1 MTSPSASK
9 SLRISHV
16 GLRGVVGSGM
26 WASHVLD
33 FAAAFGTFLEPG
45 GAVVIGRDPRASSIM
60 LHEGLLAGLL
70 ACGHEVIDLGIAP
83 TPVIQHSIRR
93 RDAAGGVSIGASH
106 NSAEWNALKFFGRE
120 GTYLST
126 AEAGELLDIYHL
138 KKFAFAE
145 WDGIGSVSAEAQ
157 AIDRYLD
164 DLAAHYDF
172 GALRKFR
179 VLVDCC
185 NGTSSLILRRAM
197 ERFGFGFILI
207 NEKMEGVRFAHEPS
221 TTRDAVALQLAPLMK
236 PLGAGAGFLFDVD
249 SDRVALA
256 ADDGTPVSEELVLPL
271 LADYLLPRGSG
282 KIVITNLSTTA
293 LLEEIA
299 ARHGGKVVR
308 APVGRQA
315 AIDAL
320 STYRPEQIALAGEG
334 TGAVMMPQFRFVYDG
349 IASMF
354 TVLSMLHEEGRTLS
368 QILGAYPKYSILKGH
383 VPLVTQRIPALLMDL
398 RERYADGRVNVQ
410 DGLRVDWPDRWL
422 HVRVSQTEPI
432 VRVICEQ
439 RGEPPR
445 ELFEAL
451 LEEVR
456 SFA

>member
-1 MTSPSASK
+1 MIAQSAAK

-16 GLRGVVGSGM
+16 GLRGVVGS
-26 WASHVLD
+26 ALTAAHVLD

-45 GAVVIGRDPRASSIM
+45 AAVVIGRDPRASGVMIR
-60 LHEGLLAGLL
+60 EGLLAGLL
-70 ACGHEVIDLGIAP
+70 ACGHDVIDLGIAP

-93 RDAAGGVSIGASH
+93 RDAAGGVSISASH
-106 NSAEWNALKFFGRE
+106 NSAEWNALKFFGRD
-120 GTYLST
+120 GIYLST

-138 KKFAFAE
+138 KRFAFVD
-145 WDGIGSVSAEAQ
+145 WRRIGSVTPETH

-164 DLAAHYDF
+164 DLAANYDF
-172 GALRKFR
+172 DSLRKFR

-185 NGTSSLILRRAM
+185 NGTSSLILRRAN
-197 ERFGFGFILI
+197 ERFRTGFILI
-207 NEKMEGVRFAHEPS
+207 NEKIEGVSFAHEPS

-236 PLGAGAGFLFDVD
+236 PLRADAGFLFDVD

-256 ADDGTPVSEELVLPL
+256 AEDGTPVSEEMVLPL
-271 LADYLLPRGSG
+271 LADYLLPRGLG
-282 KIVITNLSTTA
+282 KLVITNLSTTA

-299 ARHGGKVVR
+299 ARHCGRVVR
-308 APVGRQA
+308 VPVGRQA

-349 IASMF
+349 IASMLA
-354 TVLSMLHEEGRTLS
+354 VLAMLHESGGTLS
-368 QILGAYPKYSILKGH
+368 QTLAAYPRYSILKGE

-398 RERYADGRVNVQ
+398 RERYSDGRVNVL
-410 DGLRVDWPDRWL
+410 DGLRVDWPERWF

-439 RGEPPR
+439 RGDPPE
-445 ELFEAL
+445 ELFLSL